1 MGCGNSKVL
10 PEPPEK
16 DNKDNLYIKSI
27 HSFIKKPSPKY
38 AFEDSNLGKGKQHL
52 YAPKPINK
60 IKGKFD
66 PRVVAKYEV
75 KALIGRGS
83 SNKVVQVER
92 KGSKQAFAIK
102 VVDVK
107 EKKRKE
113 KCDSELQVL
122 RRVRHDYI
130 VHLVEVFE
138 TPGMRY
144 MVMELATGGELFDR
158 IITRKRFSERD
169 AVKILRM
176 ILEAVRYLHALGIT
190 HRDLKPQNLL
200 YHNTGD
206 DSKILLTDF
215 GFASTRKSGDD
226 TTMTDIV
233 GTPEY
238 IAPEVITKKPY
249 TCAIDNWA
257 VGVITYI
264 TLSGLLPF
272 DDASRPDLYKKIK
285 YLEYSFSGNPWP
297 QVSDSAKNFIARFL
311 TLDPKQRMTSSMALK
326 HPWIANY
333 YNQSS
338 TDLHRSISEN
348 LQKRAYSRFSNNS
361 DGSSSTRSWRS
372 QHRTHKAKE
381 MVDLV
386 NKYNL

>member
-10 PEPPEK
+10 PESPENE
-16 DNKDNLYIKSI
+16 NKDSLYIKSI
-27 HSFIKKPSPKY
+27 HSFIKKPTPKY
-38 AFEDSNLGKGKQHL
+38 AFEENKLEKGKSF
-52 YAPKPINK
+52 YPAKTVSK
-60 IKGKFD
+60 FKGKFD
-66 PRVVAKYEV
+66 PRVMAKYEI
-75 KALIGRGS
+75 KALIGRGTF
-83 SNKVVQVER
+83 NKIVQVER

-102 VVDVK
+102 IIDVK

-158 IITRKRFSERD
+158 IISRKRFSERD
-169 AVKILRM
+169 GVKILRM
-176 ILEAVRYLHALGIT
+176 VLGAVRYLHALGIT

-200 YHNTGD
+200 FQNASD

-215 GFASTRKSGDD
+215 GFASTRRSGDD
-226 TTMTDIV
+226 TTMSEMV

-238 IAPEVITKKPY
+238 IAPEVLMKTPY

-257 VGVITYI
+257 IGVITYI
-264 TLSGLLPF
+264 MLSGLMPF
-272 DDASRPDLYKKIK
+272 DDPSRPELYKKIK
-285 YLEYSFSGNPWP
+285 YLEYNFSGNPWP
-297 QVSDSAKNFIARFL
+297 QVSDSAKSFISRFL
-311 TLDPKQRMTSSMALK
+311 TLDPKQRMTSTMALR
-326 HPWIANY
+326 HPWIVNY

-348 LQKRAYSRFSNNS
+348 LQKRAFSRTSDNS
-361 DGSSSTRSWRS
+361 DGSGSTRSWRS

-381 MVDLV
+381 MTDLV